1 MREQAVIL
9 ETVHGSRAYGL
20 ETPESDIDRKG
31 VFVAAPEAY
40 LGYLASPEQ
49 IEPEQEV
56 VYYEIR
62 KFFRLAA
69 DCNPTVIELLFTAD
83 EDVRICDAEGLLL
96 RKNRDLFLSRRAGG
110 SFGRYGLSQ
119 LRRIRTHRRW
129 LLSPPAK
136 RPERADYGL
145 PERQTVSRDQMGA
158 AEALLKDGRMGEGE
172 LTPNFLEVMDRERR
186 YRSASA
192 EWQQYRTW
200 LDNRNPRR
208 AELERH
214 FGYDTK
220 HAMHLVRLLRMAD
233 EILSTGEVHV
243 RRKDASELRAI
254 REGVLPFDD
263 LMAIAESLGERLDD
277 LANKSALPEE
287 PDAVRLNEVCAE
299 IVSRVIARRP

>member
-9 ETVHGSRAYGL
+9 ETLHGSRAYGL
-20 ETPESDIDRKG
+20 ETPESDTDRKG
-31 VFVAAPEAY
+31 VFVAAPQAY

-49 IEPEQEV
+49 IEPEQEL

-69 DCNPTVIELLFTAD
+69 DCNPTVIELLFTHD
-83 EDVRICDAEGLLL
+83 EDVLVCDAEGRLM
-96 RKNRDLFLSRRAGG
+96 RSKRDLFLSRRAGG

-129 LLSPPAK
+129 LLTPPKK
-136 RPERADYGL
+136 RPERADFGL
-145 PERQTVSRDQMGA
+145 PEKTTISRDQMGA
-158 AEALLKDGRMGEGE
+158 AEALLKDGRMAEGE
-172 LTPNFLEVMDRERR
+172 VTQNFLEVMDRERR
-186 YRSASA
+186 YRSATA

-200 LDNRNPRR
+200 LENRNPRR
-208 AELERH
+208 ADLERQ

-233 EILSTGEVHV
+233 EILSTGEVRV
-243 RRKDASELRAI
+243 RRPDASELRAI

-263 LMAIAESLGERLDD
+263 LMAIAESLGDRLDD
-277 LANKSALPEE
+277 LTTKSTLPEE
-287 PDAVRLNEVCAE
+287 PDVVALNELCAE
-299 IVSRVIARRP
+299 IVGRVIARR